1 MAIIFTDQE
10 IAGLIQEPKPLPSD
24 YQVKIQIR
32 PKRGHKERELDLKG
46 SSGSEFRLVL
56 RQSLINPFDFSV
68 ILIYRPSISNQLFRL
83 RRYNGKSHEH
93 TNPIEGKMFYD
104 FHIHQATQR
113 YQEIGARED
122 TFAEPSDRFADLQ
135 QAIKCL
141 FTDCGFQMPY
151 DPQGKLFE
159 EI

>member
-1 MAIIFTDQE
+1 MAVIFSDQE

-24 YQVKIQIR
+24 YQVKIQ
-32 PKRGHKERELDLKG
+32 
-46 SSGSEFRLVL
+46 
-56 RQSLINPFDFSV
+56 N
-68 ILIYRPSISNQLFRL
+68 
-83 RRYNGKSHEH
+83 NGKSHEH
-93 TNPIEGKMFYD
+93 TNLIEGEIFYD

-122 TFAEPSDRFADLQ
+122 TFAEPSNRFADFQ
-135 QAIKCL
+135 QALKCL
-141 FTDCGFQMPY
+141 FNDCGFQMPY

>member
-1 MAIIFTDQE
+1 MASIYTDPE
-10 IAGLIQEPKPLPSD
+10 IADLIQEPKPLPPD
-24 YQVKIQIR
+24 YQVKIQTR

-46 SSGSEFRLVL
+46 LSGSEFRLVL
-56 RQSLINPFDFSV
+56 RQSLFNPLDFSV
-68 ILIYRPSISNQLFRL
+68 ILIYRPQNSNQLFRL

-93 TNPIEGKMFYD
+93 TNPIEGEIFYD

-122 TFAEPSDRFADLQ
+122 TFAEPTDRFAEFQ
-135 QAIKCL
+135 QALTCL
-141 FTDCGFQMPY
+141 FKDCGFEIPF